1 MSEHTAGMRNAFF
14 CKLLFWDS
22 RYFFFAGSKNN
33 DTNACANSRSLYV
46 SVYVRMKMTFFVPYF
61 YNAVKKQN
69 VLISV
74 FTVYWCSNC
83 SSLKFME
90 DVGWPTS

>member
-1 MSEHTAGMRNAFF
+1 MLSFANCYFET
-14 CKLLFWDS
+14 LDI
-22 RYFFFAGSKNN
+22 FFFAGSKNN
-33 DTNACANSRSLYV
+33 DTNACANSRILYV

-74 FTVYWCSNC
+74 FTVY
-83 SSLKFME
+83 
-90 DVGWPTS
+90 